1 MQSSFQAMV
10 PRLRSGEAGRPVD
23 GGLRACGLAL
33 LGGCTCAA
41 RCLHRQVG
49 QLPLHPG
56 SPLEA
61 AMAALAVAC
70 LWAGLALLIE
80 GTGLFR
86 LMPIPPRAMLP

>member
-1 MQSSFQAMV
+1 MHSSVQTIV
-10 PRLRSGEAGRPVD
+10 VRLRRGEAGRPVD
-23 GGLRACGLAL
+23 GGLRACGLAF

-61 AMAALAVAC
+61 AIAALAVAC
-70 LWAGLALLIE
+70 LWVGLALLIE
-80 GTGLFR
+80 GAGLFR